1 VPHLAPREQ
10 ILGQLVCVALRLLDE
25 EDEVLVHGLLAD
37 LVKVRLLFECHN
49 LVDLEP
55 KFSHVSRNAARQTPQ
70 GLHVALCSLELFLL
84 PILKMTL
91 NGLADFLRIGEVAL
105 VLLLEVVCEPGLCKG
120 ERERKGELE
129 LVIKVCTTCAV
140 EGAPRTISLS
150 T

>member
-1 VPHLAPREQ
+1 
-10 ILGQLVCVALRLLDE
+10 
-25 EDEVLVHGLLAD
+25 
-37 LVKVRLLFECHN
+37 
-49 LVDLEP
+49 
-55 KFSHVSRNAARQTPQ
+55 
-70 GLHVALCSLELFLL
+70 
-84 PILKMTL
+84 MTL

-140 EGAPRTISLS
+140 ERAPRTISLS